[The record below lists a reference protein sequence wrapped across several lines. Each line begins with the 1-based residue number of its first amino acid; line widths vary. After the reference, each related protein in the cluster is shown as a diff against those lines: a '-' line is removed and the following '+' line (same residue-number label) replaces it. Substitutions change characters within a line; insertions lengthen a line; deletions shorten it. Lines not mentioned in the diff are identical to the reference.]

1 MRGRDDAFHLVTVS
15 FAWIIVAR
23 VVMVHHYHFDLLAVL
38 GYPFIGYPL
47 PNFWKDLGTCWPR
60 SQPHPSSRKQKDLDS
75 YSSQQSWR
83 STPVPH
89 PAAAQHSAWPIGHG
103 LFSAG

>member
-47 PNFWKDLGTCWPR
+47 PNF
-60 SQPHPSSRKQKDLDS
+60 
-75 YSSQQSWR
+75 
-83 STPVPH
+83 
-89 PAAAQHSAWPIGHG
+89 
-103 LFSAG
+103 